1 MKFSRKNKKCGL
13 PTENFVKLENIKQ
26 ESLVKHLKMFIIHP
40 LKRLEILKSKLLKQI
55 VVTIKIG
62 RFMFSMIVK

>member
-1 MKFSRKNKKCGL
+1 MKLLKKSKKCGL

-26 ESLVKHLKMFIIHP
+26 ESLVKHLKMFIIHHHK
-40 LKRLEILKSKLLKQI
+40 LLEILKNKLLKRI

-62 RFMFSMIVK
+62 RFTCSMIAK